1 MRGLFSVGRSWVGF
15 KGRVC
20 FDRKVV
26 FLDVVV
32 VSDFGNGTCLFRE
45 RRSKRAGRCRSR
57 FRSPPDRD
65 NALQTGDPARTT
77 VLACIAR
84 TQACKAVRIMRN
96 LRRGVYASAHARP
109 AMSARETMRCF
120 VAQDPLRRVRVRFQR
135 AGCSSFQKFE
145 IPALGLV

>member
-1 MRGLFSVGRSWVGF
+1 VGRVQ
-15 KGRVC
+15 
-20 FDRKVV
+20 KVV
-26 FLDVVV
+26 CVSIGRSFFL
-32 VSDFGNGTCLFRE
+32 VSSLYQTSETEHASFENIVASAPDDAGRDSGHRRIEIMRYRQVILRALTCLH
-45 RRSKRAGRCRSR
+45 
-57 FRSPPDRD
+57 
-65 NALQTGDPARTT
+65 
-77 VLACIAR
+77 ACIAR
-84 TQACKAVRIMRN
+84 TRACKAVRIMRN